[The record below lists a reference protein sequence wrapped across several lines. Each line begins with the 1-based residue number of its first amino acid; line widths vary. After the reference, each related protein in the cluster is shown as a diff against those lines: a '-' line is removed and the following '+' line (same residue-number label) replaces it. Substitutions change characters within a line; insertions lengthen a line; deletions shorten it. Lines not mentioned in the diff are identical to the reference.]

1 MATVSDVTTT
11 PLSGLNHID
20 ALLDSGPDWNYLT
33 NAGNT
38 LRYTFSIT
46 SGNEVAQAG
55 DTLPYNGSLQAFT
68 ASQQAAT
75 RTAFAYL
82 SALTGIQFVE
92 TAAGTDADIHM
103 ADVNLPASNVTGLC
117 SWHSSYSYRGTELAT
132 YSADAYVYLDNV
144 EWWGQNSNL
153 TPGGQ
158 GYETLLHEL
167 GHALGLKHSF
177 EATAENGAVLPKAQD
192 NTSNTLM
199 SYTDVGGPYATYRQD
214 DIAALRWLYGDD
226 GLGGTLGMNS
236 KDGARF
242 ITGTSGND
250 SLRGT
255 NANDTLEGDGGN
267 DMIYGGDGTDTAVFR
282 GLRNDYSFV
291 NLANGDLQVA
301 NKAGSTAADG
311 VDTLSSIEVL
321 RFADTSVARA
331 DLGSG
336 AEPSLA
342 VTKNAN
348 GYAAGDTPVVTGAA
362 QAGATIKIFTSANV
376 LVGSTTA
383 DASGLFSAKLS
394 AFSDGT
400 NYQVYATATDA
411 AGNVSPHSQLAVFN
425 IDAHAPTI
433 PTSSLQYS
441 QGSNLA
447 TFSGTGEAGTTIQL
461 VQAGAFVTVA
471 QATVGANG
479 TWTVNTSPLPNADYH
494 ITAVS
499 SDAADNATSS
509 GTTLNFSVNSAAN
522 ITGTTG
528 NDMLAAGAGGNG
540 INGAAGIDTAVYAG
554 ARGSYTVAKEVW
566 GFGVTD
572 NAGNGGHDSLINV
585 ERVQFSDAFVALD
598 VDGSA
603 GQVFR
608 LYQAAFDRPAEAA
621 GMGYWLWRMDNGTSL
636 DQMSLEF
643 TKQPEFDSFY
653 GTNPSNA
660 DFVNHLYE
668 NVLDRAPEGAG
679 YDYWMNVLNTNGA
692 TRAQVL
698 GFFSESPENQAQVVG
713 SIQDGIA
720 YTPWI
725 A

>member
-38 LRYTFSIT
+38 LRYTFSIA

-68 ASQQAAT
+68 AAQQAAT

-82 SALTGIQFVE
+82 STVTGIQFVE

-177 EATAENGAVLPKAQD
+177 DASSENAAVLPTAQD

-199 SYTDVGGPYATYRQD
+199 SYTDLGGPYSTYRQD
-214 DIAALRWLYGDD
+214 DIAALRWLYGGD
-226 GLGGTLGMNS
+226 GLGGALGMNS
-236 KDGARF
+236 KDGARY
-242 ITGTSGND
+242 ITGTSGSD

-255 NANDTLEGDGGN
+255 TANDTLEGDGGN

-282 GLRNDYSFV
+282 GLRNDYTFA
-291 NLANGDLQVA
+291 NLANGDLQVS

-321 RFADTSVARA
+321 RFADASVARA
-331 DLGSG
+331 DVGG
-336 AEPSLA
+336 AAPSLA

-362 QAGATIKIFTSANV
+362 QAGATIKIFTSTNI
-376 LVGSTTA
+376 LVGSATA

-394 AFSDGT
+394 AFNDGL

-411 AGNVSPHSQLAVFN
+411 AGNVSAHSPTAVFN

-433 PTSSLQYS
+433 PTSALQYTPS
-441 QGSNLA
+441 SNLA

-461 VQAGAFVTVA
+461 VQADAFITIA
-471 QATVGANG
+471 QATVGADG
-479 TWTVNTSPLPNADYH
+479 KWTVNTSPLPNADYRV
-494 ITAVS
+494 IAVS

-528 NDMLAAGAGGNG
+528 NDKLAAAAGGNA

-554 ARGSYTVAKEVW
+554 TRASYTVAKEVW
-566 GFGVTD
+566 GYGVTD

-585 ERVQFSDAFVALD
+585 ERAQFSDGFMALD
-598 VDGSA
+598 VDGNA

-643 TKQPEFDSFY
+643 TKQPEFDTFY
-653 GTNPSNA
+653 GKNPSNA
-660 DFVNHLYE
+660 DFVTHLYA

-698 GFFSESPENQAQVVG
+698 AFFSESPENQAQVIG
-713 SIQDGIA
+713 SIQDGIT
-720 YTPWI
+720 YTPWV

>member
-38 LRYTFSIT
+38 LRYTFSIA
-46 SGNEVAQAG
+46 SGNEVAQTG
-55 DTLPYNGSLQAFT
+55 ETLPYTGSLQAFT
-68 ASQQAAT
+68 AAQQAAT

-82 SALTGIQFVE
+82 SAVTGIQFVE
-92 TAAGTDADIHM
+92 TASGTDADIHM
-103 ADVNLPASNVTGLC
+103 ADANLPASNVTGLC
-117 SWHSSYSYRGTELAT
+117 SWHSSYSYSGTRLAT

-144 EWWGQNSNL
+144 EWWSQNGSL
-153 TPGGQ
+153 TPGGR

-177 EATAENGAVLPKAQD
+177 DANTDNATVLPQAQD

-199 SYTDVGGPYATYRQD
+199 SYTDLGGPYSTYRQD
-214 DIAALRWLYGDD
+214 DIAALRWLYGGD
-226 GLGGTLGMNS
+226 GLGGALGMNS
-236 KDGARF
+236 QNGARY
-242 ITGTSGND
+242 ITGTSGGD

-255 NANDTLEGDGGN
+255 TANDTLEGDGGN

-282 GLRNDYSFV
+282 GLRNDYSFA
-291 NLANGDLQVA
+291 NLANGDLQVT

-321 RFADTSVARA
+321 RFADASVARA
-331 DLGSG
+331 DVGS
-336 AEPSLA
+336 AAVPSLA

-362 QAGATIKIFTSANV
+362 QAGATIKIFTSTNI
-376 LVGSTTA
+376 LVGSATA

-394 AFSDGT
+394 AFNDGT

-411 AGNVSPHSQLAVFN
+411 AGNVSGHSLTAAFN
-425 IDAHAPTI
+425 VDAHAPTI
-433 PTSSLQYS
+433 PTSLLQYS

-461 VQAGAFVTVA
+461 VETSAFIAIA
-471 QATVGANG
+471 QATVGADG
-479 TWTVNTSPLPNADYH
+479 KWTVNTSPLPNADYH

-499 SDAADNATSS
+499 ADAADNATSS

-528 NDMLAAGAGGNG
+528 NDKLVAAAGGNA

-554 ARGSYTVAKEVW
+554 NRASYTVAKEVW
-566 GFGVTD
+566 GYGVTD

-585 ERVQFSDAFVALD
+585 ERVQFSDGYMALD
-598 VDGSA
+598 VDGNA
-603 GQVFR
+603 GEVFR

-643 TKQPEFDSFY
+643 TKQPEFNTFY
-653 GTNPSNA
+653 GSNPSNA
-660 DFVNHLYE
+660 DFVTHLYA

-698 GFFSESPENQAQVVG
+698 AFFSESPENQAQVIG

-720 YTPWI
+720 YTPWV